1 MNKEREHERDC
12 MNPRDKNKEEKIS
25 GDKRDRDKSEE
36 TRRYSDS
43 ERERGET
50 NGRTM
55 TAARAKETREAET
68 EKTPYT
74 HSTCS
79 D

>member
-55 TAARAKETREAET
+55 TAARAKERPEAET